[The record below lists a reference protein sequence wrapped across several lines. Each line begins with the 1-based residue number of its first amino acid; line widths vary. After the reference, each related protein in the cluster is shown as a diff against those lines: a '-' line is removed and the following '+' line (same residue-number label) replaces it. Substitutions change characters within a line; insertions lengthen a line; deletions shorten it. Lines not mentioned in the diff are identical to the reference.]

1 MEYDDDDAGPKEG
14 NNTEDEAWMVGW
26 DQNGE
31 TGCGIE
37 WIQLAQDRKRGWFF

>member
-1 MEYDDDDAGPKEG
+1 
-14 NNTEDEAWMVGW
+14 MVGW

-37 WIQLAQDRKRGWFF
+37 WIQLAQDRKRGWFFWTQRWNFGLWLHLIS